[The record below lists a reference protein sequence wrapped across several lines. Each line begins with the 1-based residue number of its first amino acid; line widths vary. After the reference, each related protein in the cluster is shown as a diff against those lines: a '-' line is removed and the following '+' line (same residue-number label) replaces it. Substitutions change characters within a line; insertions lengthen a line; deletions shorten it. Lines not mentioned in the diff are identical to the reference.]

1 MLSDLVLKEGNFFR
15 SLYLSYFISE
25 YNLRGL
31 LILEVMG
38 NKLLK

>member
-1 MLSDLVLKEGNFFR
+1 MFIKVWKSLFENVKWFSVEGNFFR

-31 LILEVMG
+31 
-38 NKLLK
+38 